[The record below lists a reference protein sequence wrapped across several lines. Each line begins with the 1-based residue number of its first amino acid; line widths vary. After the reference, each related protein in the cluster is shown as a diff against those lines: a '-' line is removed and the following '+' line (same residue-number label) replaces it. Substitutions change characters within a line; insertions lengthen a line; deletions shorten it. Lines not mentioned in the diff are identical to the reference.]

1 MDIKHVLVRVLNID
15 SASNKAYNCGLV
27 HSLGGMRGGAVVGC
41 EAQCYTGAHSSH
53 FSKRAVRG

>member
-1 MDIKHVLVRVLNID
+1 VLVRVLNID